1 MKMKTKAPLILASQ
15 SPRRAHLLAEAGF
28 EFEVFT
34 RPVEEIIPD
43 DIHPRA
49 VAVLISE
56 NKAKAY
62 NDIAQD
68 KIVVTADTI
77 VAIEGK
83 VLGKPADADE
93 ARAMLKELSGRSHVV
108 ISGATIFYRGRF
120 KSISEETLVTFRK
133 LGDSEIDYYIENYK
147 PYDKAGSYGIQEW
160 IGMIGVV
167 RIEGDYYNV
176 MGLPIGK
183 LYHELLHLEF

>member
-1 MKMKTKAPLILASQ
+1 MKTKAPLVLASQ
-15 SPRRAHLLAEAGF
+15 SPRRSQLLKDVGF
-28 EFEVFT
+28 EFEVIT
-34 RPVEEIIPD
+34 RPVEEIVPE

-62 NDIAQD
+62 NDLAA
-68 KIVVTADTI
+68 KNIVVTADTI
-77 VAIEGK
+77 VAVDGE
-83 VLGKPADADE
+83 VLGKPGDAAE
-93 ARAMLKELSGRSHVV
+93 AKAMLQKLSGRSHIV
-108 ISGATIFYRGRF
+108 ISGATIFHKGRF
-120 KSISEETLVTFRK
+120 KSISEETTVTFRK
-133 LGDSEIDYYIENYK
+133 LGDSEIDYYIENYR

-167 RIEGDYYNV
+167 KIEGDFYNV

>member
-1 MKMKTKAPLILASQ
+1 MKMKTKAPLVLASQ
-15 SPRRAHLLAEAGF
+15 SPRRSQLLKDVGF
-28 EFEVFT
+28 EFEVIT
-34 RPVEEIIPD
+34 RPVEEIVPE

-62 NDIAQD
+62 NDLAA
-68 KIVVTADTI
+68 KNIVVTADTI
-77 VAIEGK
+77 VAVDGE
-83 VLGKPADADE
+83 VLGKPGDAAE
-93 ARAMLKELSGRSHVV
+93 AKAMLQKLSGRSHIV
-108 ISGATIFYRGRF
+108 ISGATIFHKGRF
-120 KSISEETLVTFRK
+120 KSISEETTVTFRK
-133 LGDSEIDYYIENYK
+133 LGDSEIDYYIENYR

-167 RIEGDYYNV
+167 KIEGDFYNV